1 MPCFRAD
8 RQPNGRV
15 ESAPAALTA
24 AGREKLGGVD
34 VTLLGTGAP
43 QGLPRPGCP
52 CAACATAVGDGARA
66 ATALLVDGVL
76 LIDLTPGPAFAAA
89 RAGRSLAGVRQV
101 LLSHPHDGP
110 AMEVPAGLPQPGRVA
125 DGRELALLDG
135 HRVRAVAVD
144 IPGTGYEISGT
155 DGERL
160 LYLPPGAAPAGLP
173 GGTGRA
179 AGGGDRGQGG
189 AGPYDLVLLDV
200 LERPDALARLR
211 AGGLVDAATDVVAV
225 HVDHGVPPGPE
236 LHRRL
241 AAVGARAVADGSALV
256 VGEYHAVPDLPRRT
270 LVLGGARSG
279 KSVEAERRLAAFPDV
294 VYVATGGTRDGDED
308 WAQRVSLHRERRP
321 GSWRTVETCDL
332 VPLLEAGRPGK
343 AAAPAGQE
351 AAGAGRDAGAV
362 WPGVEAAGPGADAA
376 GAVAGSGA
384 GRAVDASPLL
394 IDCLALWLT
403 HVMDEVGAWD
413 DETWEAGGRQ
423 ALRERTDALVAAVRA
438 TPRPVVAVSNEVGSG
453 VVPATPAGR
462 RFRDE
467 LGRLNAAFAAEC
479 EQVLLVVAG
488 QALALRG

>member
-1 MPCFRAD
+1 M
-8 RQPNGRV
+8 
-15 ESAPAALTA
+15 
-24 AGREKLGGVD
+24 D

-43 QGLPRPGCP
+43 QGLPRPTCP
-52 CAACATAVGDGARA
+52 CAACATAVGDEARA
-66 ATALLVDGVL
+66 ATALLVDGAL
-76 LIDLTPGPAFAAA
+76 MIDLTPGPAFAAA
-89 RAGRSLAGVRQV
+89 RAGQSLAGVRQV

-110 AMEVPAGLPQPGRVA
+110 ALEVPAGMPQPGRVA

-144 IPGTGYEISGT
+144 IPGTGYEISGA

-160 LYLPPGAAPAGLP
+160 LYLPPGAAPAGL
-173 GGTGRA
+173 GNGNGRA
-179 AGGGDRGQGG
+179 AGGGAEGTGG

-200 LERPDALARLR
+200 VKRPDALARLR
-211 AGGLVDAATDVVAV
+211 ASGAVDAATDVVAV
-225 HVDHGVPPGPE
+225 HLDHGVPPGPE

-241 AAVGARAVADGSALV
+241 AAVGARAVADGSTLV
-256 VGEYHAVPDLPRRT
+256 VGEFHAVPDLPRRT

-279 KSVEAERRLAAFPDV
+279 KSVEAERRLAAFPEV
-294 VYVATGGTRDGDED
+294 VYVATGGTRDGDQD
-308 WAQRVSLHRERRP
+308 WAQRVALHRERRP

-332 VPLLEAGRPGK
+332 LPLLGAGPDT
-343 AAAPAGQE
+343 E
-351 AAGAGRDAGAV
+351 AAGAGA
-362 WPGVEAAGPGADAA
+362 EAAGPGREGGVP
-376 GAVAGSGA
+376 GAEDGGPGA
-384 GRAVDASPLL
+384 GPGPGTGRPAGTSPLL

-403 HVMDEVGAWD
+403 HVMDDVGAWD
-413 DETWEAGGRQ
+413 DATWEAGGRE
-423 ALRERTDALVAAVRA
+423 ALRKRTDALVAALRE
-438 TPRPVVAVSNEVGSG
+438 TRRPVVAVSNEVGSG